1 MINLQGKGH
10 WFEMQNQKKQLNE
23 KRLNIS
29 NSMFLVLIIMY
40 TIAFNSSWRAVS
52 WIWYGISI
60 VTIFMLAYRVLQKG
74 VIKLNFYTGWALSFF
89 VYSLFGC
96 LWALDITPVL
106 GQIKTL
112 GLIFS
117 VHILLAQMINTK
129 EDVERLLKAIF
140 IALIIFLFY
149 ILFKT
154 DKTMLGKFRIG
165 IDTLG
170 SNWNAN
176 DVGMKLCIGFSLSL
190 YFMLS
195 DKSKILQKIFYLL
208 CAMFFM
214 IIALFTG
221 SRKAVFML
229 AIIFFLLFW
238 FRAKKNRALVF
249 LILALVGIVFIILTM
264 RIPALYDVL
273 GSRMESLF
281 KELMGYTTSEGS
293 FDTRANM
300 IKLGL
305 EWFGERPIFGYGLNN
320 FRVLYSEIGRA
331 TYSHNNFI
339 EMLISGGIVGFVIYY
354 SAYVYLFTKLIKFA
368 FTKRDSIA
376 IILSVICIALL
387 ILQVAMVSYYST
399 ADNVLIM
406 LGIIYA
412 KIRSE
417 KNENS

>member
-112 GLIFS
+112 GLIFL
-117 VHILLAQMINTK
+117 VHIQMINTK

-176 DVGMKLCIGFSLSL
+176 DVGMKLCIGVSLSL

-195 DKSKILQKIFYLL
+195 DKSKILQKIFYFV
-208 CAMFFM
+208 MRNVFYDNS
-214 IIALFTG
+214 IVYWFT
-221 SRKAVFML
+221 
-229 AIIFFLLFW
+229 
-238 FRAKKNRALVF
+238 
-249 LILALVGIVFIILTM
+249 
-264 RIPALYDVL
+264 
-273 GSRMESLF
+273 ESCF
-281 KELMGYTTSEGS
+281 Y
-293 FDTRANM
+293 AC
-300 IKLGL
+300 
-305 EWFGERPIFGYGLNN
+305 NN
-320 FRVLYSEIGRA
+320 
-331 TYSHNNFI
+331 
-339 EMLISGGIVGFVIYY
+339 
-354 SAYVYLFTKLIKFA
+354 
-368 FTKRDSIA
+368 
-376 IILSVICIALL
+376 ILSPFLV
-387 ILQVAMVSYYST
+387 
-399 ADNVLIM
+399 
-406 LGIIYA
+406 
-412 KIRSE
+412 
-417 KNENS
+417 